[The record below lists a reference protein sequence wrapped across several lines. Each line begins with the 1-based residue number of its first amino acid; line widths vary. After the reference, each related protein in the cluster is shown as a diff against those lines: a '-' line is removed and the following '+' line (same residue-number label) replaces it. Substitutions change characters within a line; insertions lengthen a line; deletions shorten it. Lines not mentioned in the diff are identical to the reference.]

1 MCVRG
6 AWARKFGV
14 VSCDLQ
20 PHISMHLTLGMY
32 SSFRKPIAIISH
44 AHLKRRNGLSC
55 ICLASSPSAHGR
67 AVGQREELLC
77 FTAL

>member
-1 MCVRG
+1 AASIAAREVWGDIG
-6 AWARKFGV
+6 AIC
-14 VSCDLQ
+14 CDLRA
-20 PHISMHLTLGMY
+20 Y

-55 ICLASSPSAHGR
+55 IYLARGPSAHGR